1 MGEDLKAR
9 IQKTMDAMS
18 MTPADLARA
27 AHSTTATI
35 SNWRNGNVDPE
46 HVKAAQLYRIAD
58 ALQVDGRWLLLGDL
72 GPNRLNDSAARYGE
86 SHPVKL
92 DVLKIA
98 LQQVREVL
106 EHAERTLPPAKEA
119 EAVQLAYD
127 LIEEG
132 LPQAKVLRFVRA
144 AIAA

>member
-1 MGEDLKAR
+1 M
-9 IQKTMDAMS
+9 QKTMDAMS
-18 MTPADLARA
+18 MTPAALARA
-27 AHSTTATI
+27 SHSTTATI

-46 HVKAAQLYRIAD
+46 HVKAAQLYRISD
-58 ALQVDGRWLLLGDL
+58 ALGVDGRWLLLGEL
-72 GPNRLNDSAARYGE
+72 GPTKVQDGTAVYGA
-86 SHPVKL
+86 SHVVKS

-106 EHAERTLPPAKEA
+106 EEAKRTLPPAKEA